1 MGFDFSNLNDKDIEE
16 LVCDILSVKLN
27 KEFQSFKSGKDKG
40 IDLRHSTAEYE
51 NDIIVQVK
59 HYQESGI
66 SNLMSVLKKQE
77 AAKVINLKPNRYI
90 FVTTLALGVKNKE
103 DIKNVFTPYIS
114 STNDVLGKQFLNT
127 FLRKHHDIVENH
139 FKLWLTSTAVLKR
152 ILENGIKGRS
162 EFTSNVIRQRIKR
175 FVPSKTHNNAVEILN
190 KNNFLLI
197 TGEPSIGKTTLAN
210 FLTYQFLAEG
220 FELVYVREIREAED
234 NYTQN
239 KKQIFY
245 FDDFLG
251 ATTLNLKSSSNA
263 DSAMVD
269 FIERVKIDKTKK
281 LILTCRTIILNK
293 TKQISEKIDNS
304 KIQLSNHEISIKD
317 YRYIDKAR
325 ILYNHIYYS
334 NISIDLK
341 EIFFQ
346 NQFHWKVIKHKNYNP
361 RIVEFFTDEERL
373 QPNKDYS
380 EEVIDFLENPSKIWE
395 KYYCIQIS
403 HEARLFIATL
413 FSLGGKY
420 VIQER
425 TLQEA
430 FDARLQFEKEKNNYT
445 IITGT
450 FNRVVKELIG
460 GFICKIHQIE
470 ETYSIDEY
478 RFVNPSIEDFLYYYY
493 SSNIEEYFQ
502 VLKSSISLDQFKYR
516 ITTKFEINSKKIFFN
531 SNNDYKKL
539 LEIFFGS
546 LPNIKDSGSTKDL
559 GTVIVLIRH
568 FKWQDIKEK
577 VIELMN
583 DFYTFYLSW
592 DERDNLIEFL
602 EYITVNNLIN
612 QFSFNIK
619 DLMMLLSSKM
629 NNYYQIEALSELISK
644 QEYYSNLISDS
655 QTTDIEFYNEFQSNI
670 NESWK
675 SNIGNFIE
683 QTTGLKGATEKEDI
697 INLVNKRKL
706 EAKKINE
713 TLNLEDSP
721 IIEEYL
727 FNLDSQLEKNIKNQ
741 QEQEIQIKTVSQNEN
756 DIEES
761 IKINKLFN
769 SDSNNSWDDLPF

>member
-1 MGFDFSNLNDKDIEE
+1 MGFDYTNLNDKDIEE
-16 LVCDILSVKLN
+16 LTCDILSVKLN
-27 KEFQSFKSGKDKG
+27 KEFQSFKAGKDKG

-59 HYQESGI
+59 HYIESGI
-66 SNLMSVLKKQE
+66 SNLISVLKKQE

-90 FVTTLALGVKNKE
+90 FVTTLPLGVKNKE
-103 DIKNVFTPYIS
+103 DIKNIFSPFIS

-162 EFTSNVIRQRIKR
+162 EFTSSVIKERIKR

-197 TGEPSIGKTTLAN
+197 TGEPGIGKTTLAN

-234 NYTQN
+234 NYSPN

-251 ATTLNLKSSSNA
+251 ATTLDLKSSRNA
-263 DSAMVD
+263 DTAMVD
-269 FIERVKIDKTKK
+269 FIERVKSDKTKK

-293 TKQISEKIDNS
+293 AKQESEKIENS
-304 KIQLSNHEISIKD
+304 KIQLSNHEISITD
-317 YRYIDKAR
+317 YRNIDKAR

-334 NISIDLK
+334 NISNDLK
-341 EIFFQ
+341 DIFFQ

-380 EEVIDFLENPSKIWE
+380 EEVIEFLDNPSKIWE

-403 HEARLFIATL
+403 HEARLFISTL

-420 VIQER
+420 VIQEKN
-425 TLQEA
+425 LQEA
-430 FDARLQFEKEKNNYT
+430 FEARLQFEKENNNYT

-460 GFICKIHQIE
+460 GFINKIHRIE
-470 ETYSIDEY
+470 ETYSIIEY

-493 SSNIEEYFQ
+493 SSNIDEYFQ
-502 VLKSSISLDQFKYR
+502 VLKSSIRLDQFKYR
-516 ITTKFEINSKKIFFN
+516 ITTKYDINFKKICFN
-531 SNNDYKKL
+531 TDNDYNKL
-539 LEIFFGS
+539 LTIFYEC
-546 LPNIKDSGSTKDL
+546 LPNIKDLGSTKDL
-559 GTVIVLIRH
+559 DTVIVLIRH
-568 FKWQDIKEK
+568 FKWSDIKEK
-577 VIELMN
+577 VIEIMN
-583 DFYTFYLSW
+583 DFHTVYLSW

-602 EYITVNNLIN
+602 DYITIN
-612 QFSFNIK
+612 DLVSQFSFNIK
-619 DLMMLLSSKM
+619 DLMILLSSKM
-629 NNYYQIEALSELISK
+629 NSYYQIESLSRLISK
-644 QEYYSNLISDS
+644 QEYYNNLITDS

-675 SNIGNFIE
+675 DNIASFIE
-683 QTTGLKGATEKEDI
+683 QTSGLKGTIKKEEI
-697 INLVNKRKL
+697 INLISKRKL

-713 TLNLEDSP
+713 TLNLEHSP
-721 IIEEYL
+721 IIEGYS
-727 FNLDSQLEKNIKNQ
+727 FNLDNQLEKNIKNQ
-741 QEQEIQIKTVSQNEN
+741 QEQQIQIKIVSQN
-756 DIEES
+756 DDDLEES
-761 IKINKLFN
+761 IKINRLFH
-769 SDSNNSWDDLPF
+769 SDSNDIGNDLPF

>member
-27 KEFQSFKSGKDKG
+27 KEFQSFKAGKDKG

-59 HYQESGI
+59 HYIESGI
-66 SNLMSVLKKQE
+66 SNLISVLKKQE

-103 DIKNVFTPYIS
+103 DIKNIFSPFIS

-162 EFTSNVIRQRIKR
+162 EFTSSVIKERIKR

-197 TGEPSIGKTTLAN
+197 TGEPGIGKTTLAN

-234 NYTQN
+234 NYTPN
-239 KKQIFY
+239 KIQIFY

-251 ATTLNLKSSSNA
+251 ATTLDLKSSRNA
-263 DSAMVD
+263 DTAMVD
-269 FIERVKIDKTKK
+269 FIERVKSDKTKK

-293 TKQISEKIDNS
+293 AKQESEKIENS

-317 YRYIDKAR
+317 YRNIDKAR

-334 NISIDLK
+334 NISNDLK
-341 EIFFQ
+341 DIFFQ

-380 EEVIDFLENPSKIWE
+380 EEVIEFLDNPSKIWE

-420 VIQER
+420 VIQEKNI
-425 TLQEA
+425 QEA
-430 FDARLQFEKEKNNYT
+430 FEARLRFEKENNNYT

-460 GFICKIHQIE
+460 GFINKIHRIE
-470 ETYSIDEY
+470 ETYSIIEY

-493 SSNIEEYFQ
+493 SSNIDEYFQ
-502 VLKSSISLDQFKYR
+502 VLKSVISFDQFKNR
-516 ITTKFEINSKKIFFN
+516 ITTKQESNTKKICFNTN
-531 SNNDYKKL
+531 SNYRKL
-539 LEIFFGS
+539 LNIILDR
-546 LPNIKDSGSTKDL
+546 LPHIKGLNSAKDL
-559 GTVIVLIRH
+559 DTVTVLIRH
-568 FKWQDIKEK
+568 FKWEDIKEK
-577 VIELMN
+577 VIEIMN
-583 DFYTFYLSW
+583 KFHTVYLSW

-602 EYITVNNLIN
+602 DYVAANNLIN
-612 QFSFNIK
+612 EFSFNVK
-619 DLMMLLSSKM
+619 DLILLLSSDIDS
-629 NNYYQIEALSELISK
+629 YYQIEAFTKLISK
-644 QEYYSNLISDS
+644 QVIYSKTINVSIAS
-655 QTTDIEFYNEFQSNI
+655 DIEFYNKIQENI
-670 NESWK
+670 NESWIK
-675 SNIGNFIE
+675 NIDNYIE
-683 QTTGLKGATEKEDI
+683 QTAGLESTTVKEDI
-697 INLVNKRKL
+697 INLINKRKL

-713 TLNLEDSP
+713 ILNLQASP
-721 IIEEYL
+721 IIDEYL
-727 FNLDSQLEKNIKNQ
+727 FSYDTQLESNMKNQ
-741 QEQEIQIKTVSQNEN
+741 QEQETQIKTVHQYG
-756 DIEES
+756 DDAEES
-761 IKINKLFN
+761 IKINRLFH
-769 SDSNNSWDDLPF
+769 SDSNDSWDDLPF